1 MSENNCYLCQEPKS
15 VVGHNTQSCPKVKCK
30 KCGQKGHILR
40 NCSNLNLN
48 MDQKSDGN
56 ICLRAFETKKSA
68 LLHNGQNKTLDKDI
82 EFSDDV
88 KFEVNE
94 TLKIKRSGIDQ
105 KPNLIDPIM
114 PNGKEIIDF
123 LHDIEF
129 LDDIKPKL
137 EIKEEQIDMKS
148 SSVGIKR
155 KSELMQEEILGVKSS
170 KIDQKPGQVDPIMSK
185 EMLDFT
191 HDIELSGDV
200 KPKLEIKEGTLKMKN
215 EISEKPKT
223 TRFICEI
230 CNVITDQA
238 GIDLHMTGK
247 RHSKNKSKLVN
258 FSTKNK

>member
-1 MSENNCYLCQEPKS
+1 MSEFNCYLCQEPKS
-15 VVGHNTQSCPKVKCK
+15 VVGHNTQSCPNVKCK
-30 KCGQKGHILR
+30 NCGYKGHILR
-40 NCSNLNLN
+40 NCPNLNLN
-48 MDQKSDGN
+48 VDQKPDGN
-56 ICLRAFETKKSA
+56 ICLRAIETQKSV
-68 LLHNGQNKTLDKDI
+68 LLYDDQNKTLDKDI

-94 TLKIKRSGIDQ
+94 ETLKIKSSGIE
-105 KPNLIDPIM
+105 KPNTVDPIM

-123 LHDIEF
+123 VHDIEF
-129 LDDIKPKL
+129 SDSIKPKL
-137 EIKEEQIDMKS
+137 EEPLDMKS
-148 SSVGIKR
+148 SSAGIKR
-155 KSELMQEEILGVKSS
+155 KSELMEEETLKVKSS
-170 KIDQKPGQVDPIMSK
+170 KIDQKPDQVDPIMSK
-185 EMLDFT
+185 DILDFA
-191 HDIELSGDV
+191 HDIEFSGDV